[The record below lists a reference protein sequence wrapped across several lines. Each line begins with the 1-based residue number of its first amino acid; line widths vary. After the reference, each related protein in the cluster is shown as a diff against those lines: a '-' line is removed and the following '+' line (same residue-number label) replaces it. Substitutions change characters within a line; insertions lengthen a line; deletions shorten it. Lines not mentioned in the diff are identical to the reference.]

1 LCAPNVPPAAAAAA
15 LPSRRHSGGVFLALL
30 GLAALVRVALSA
42 GTDLYFDEA
51 YYWQWSQTLA
61 WGYFDHPPLV
71 AWLIALMGVRTS
83 ALLCGV
89 ATVAVVA
96 LLARDVYGS
105 PAAGLRAGALFS
117 VVPAAV
123 LAGVWVTPDTPL
135 LLFWALTLW
144 ALHHER
150 WVLAGLAAGFAML
163 AKYPALLLGAAYLV
177 VAARERRLP
186 RGIWVTLGLG
196 ALLFLPVVLWNA
208 RHDWVGFAFQLN
220 HGLGGRG
227 GLKTFGEFLLGQLGM
242 AGPGLFLFTLWWAFR
257 GPREQLLL
265 RAAALLPLLVFG
277 LAAMRTRGEA
287 NWPAM
292 AYVSACVG
300 LAGAPR
306 RWQLAAG
313 VGALLITLGGA
324 SHILFP
330 VVKPQRDVL
339 LSRAHG
345 WRELDA
351 LTTPARLFPGAP
363 EAPPAAVW
371 TPSYQLA
378 SQVAYYAHVH
388 TGVAEGRVSQYD
400 LWPEPPLSPGQDAL
414 WVSEYEEP
422 PASLTQRFTR
432 VEGPVEIPAEYLGR
446 RVHTF
451 RVWRLVGL
459 RGP

>member
-1 LCAPNVPPAAAAAA
+1 M
-15 LPSRRHSGGVFLALL
+15 ALL

-51 YYWQWSQTLA
+51 YYWQWAQALDWS
-61 WGYFDHPPLV
+61 YFDHPPLV
-71 AWLIALMGVRTS
+71 AWLIAALGVRTG
-83 ALLCGV
+83 ALLCGA
-89 ATVAVVA
+89 ATVGVVG

-105 PAAGLRAGALFS
+105 GAAGLRAAALYS

-150 WVLAGLAAGFAML
+150 WVLAGLAAGLAML
-163 AKYPALLLGAAYLV
+163 AKYPALLLGAAYLC

-186 RGIWVTLGLG
+186 RGIWATLGLG

-208 RHDWVGFAFQLN
+208 QHGWVGFGFQLK

-227 GLKTFGEFLLGQLGM
+227 GLATFGEFLLGQVGM
-242 AGPGLFLFTLWWAFR
+242 AGPGLFLFTLAWGLR
-257 GPREQLLL
+257 GPKEQRLL
-265 RAAALLPLLVFG
+265 RAAALVPLAAFG
-277 LAAMRTRGEA
+277 LAALRTRGEA
-287 NWPAM
+287 NWPCM
-292 AYVSACVG
+292 AYVAACVG
-300 LAGAPR
+300 LAGASR

-313 VGALLITLGGA
+313 LGALLITLGGA
-324 SHILFP
+324 SHVLFP
-330 VVKPQRDVL
+330 VVRPERDVL

-345 WRELDA
+345 WRTLERLADPEL
-351 LTTPARLFPGAP
+351 LFPGAP
-363 EAPPAAVW
+363 DALPSMVW

-378 SQVAYYAHVH
+378 SQVAYYAHVP
-388 TGVAEGRVSQYD
+388 TSVAEGRVSQYD
-400 LWPEPPLSPGQDAL
+400 LWPEPPLSAGQDAL

-422 PASLTQRFTR
+422 PASLTARFGR
-432 VEGPVEIPAEYLGR
+432 VEGPVALPAEYLGR